1 MVLEINILYC
11 LYTIWNP
18 QTQFILINF
27 KKWFQD
33 LLKGV
38 QVQLDKQ
45 LKKKKKK
52 IPQTDK

>member
-1 MVLEINILYC
+1 MVLEISILYC
-11 LYTIWNP
+11 LYTICNP

-45 LKKKKKK
+45 LQKKKK